1 MHGNRFV
8 RTLSVEGALLILISL
23 TAYATIGS
31 KSSNMMMAGIALGI
45 AMWICAWYASSNN
58 MMVWAGVGL
67 SLTGAVIFTQRAVA
81 NFLYVIGIVQHE
93 TKYDAYNKTI
103 MVVLLLMNAFV
114 CLTSLIILYTYL
126 PEKKA

>member
-8 RTLSVEGALLILISL
+8 RTLSAQGALLILISL
-23 TAYATIGS
+23 TAYLTIGS

-45 AMWICAWYASSNN
+45 SQWICAWYSSINPKV
-58 MMVWAGVGL
+58 VWAGVGL
-67 SLTGAVIFTQRAVA
+67 SLTGAVVFTQRAVA

-93 TKYDAYNKTI
+93 TNYDAYNKTI

-114 CLTSLIILYTYL
+114 CLSSLIILYTYL
-126 PEKKA
+126 PEKKS